1 MAQPPWNV
9 IIQKI
14 PTAQT
19 KLERI
24 FWRILAKLAKIS
36 AAIALASAGLP
47 ENIRCSDPR
56 VIRIKE
62 MLLQFQKTL
71 QEFIKYLGYISITA
85 SVLYII
91 AQAATA
97 YLIYT
102 QANPVPLPTAVHNV
116 ISAQGELLNT
126 ILDILKKYSP
136 LFALFTANIIAASV
150 MITPAVN
157 LISQICKDVIPIN
170 KYTEAAIQKTKD
182 LATQVEGVANSNS
195 RFYQDVNVSESDIE
209 SRQRVID
216 QLLSQQRSLT
226 ELIEAPSGVYLV
238 TGQPESDTG
247 KLGDYAL
254 DQTNRI
260 IYGPKLTDTTWNEG
274 IKY

>member
-1 MAQPPWNV
+1 MAAPPWNL
-9 IIQKI
+9 IIKKVPQ
-14 PTAQT
+14 AQS

-36 AAIALASAGLP
+36 SAIALASVGLP

-62 MLLQFQKTL
+62 LLLQFQKTL
-71 QEFIKYLGYISITA
+71 QEFIKYLQYISITA
-85 SVLYII
+85 SVLYVI

-102 QANPVPLPTAVHNV
+102 QSNPIPLPPAIHN
-116 ISAQGELLNT
+116 IIAGQEELLNI
-126 ILDILKKYSP
+126 ILDILEKYSP
-136 LFALFTANIIAASV
+136 LFALFTANIVAASV

-182 LATQVEGVANSNS
+182 LATQVEGVANSDS

-216 QLLSQQRSLT
+216 QLLNQQRSLT
-226 ELIEAPSGVYLV
+226 ELIEAPSRVYLV
-238 TGQPESDTG
+238 GGMPESNTG
-247 KLGDYAL
+247 NLGDYAL

-260 IYGPKLTDTTWNEG
+260 IYGPKPTDTVWDLG